1 MTMINYRKCI
11 IDTKTLL
18 YNYLMDIVN
27 TLTALL
33 DPCNDEKVSN
43 YLKKKVVTGKYLL
56 LMQARGEAAN
66 YRQTGACVIR
76 AINR

>member
-11 IDTKTLL
+11 IDTKALL

-33 DPCNDEKVSN
+33 DPCNGEKGSN
-43 YLKKKVVTGKYLL
+43 YLEKGCHREIP
-56 LMQARGEAAN
+56 AADAGPRG
-66 YRQTGACVIR
+66 GS
-76 AINR
+76 